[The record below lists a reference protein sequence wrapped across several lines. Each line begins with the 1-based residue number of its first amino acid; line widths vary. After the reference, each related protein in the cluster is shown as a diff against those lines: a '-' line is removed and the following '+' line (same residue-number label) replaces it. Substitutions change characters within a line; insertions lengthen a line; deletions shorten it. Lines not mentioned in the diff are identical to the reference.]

1 MSTPQ
6 PQTTTEQNKQLL
18 IRWFKEVWNQGRRQT
33 IHDLFAPNAILH
45 DGQTHFK
52 GPDEFCRFYD
62 SLRADFSN
70 IRMTQGP
77 CLAEGDLACLHWTA
91 ELHHNA
97 TGKDVKVTGT
107 SVVRVA
113 NGQFTEAWQ
122 NWDQASLAAQ
132 LAA

>member
-1 MSTPQ
+1 MSTAQ
-6 PQTTTEQNKQLL
+6 AQTTTELNKQLV
-18 IRWFKEVWNQGRRQT
+18 IRWFEEVWNQGRRQT
-33 IHDLFAPNAILH
+33 IHDLFAPQAILH
-45 DGQTHFK
+45 DGATHFK
-52 GPDEFCRFYD
+52 GPEEFCRFYD

-70 IRMTQGP
+70 FRITPGP

-91 ELHHNA
+91 ELRHNA
-97 TGKDVKVTGT
+97 SGKDVKVTGT

-132 LAA
+132 LAE